1 MQTPKDPGLFFIVFF
16 SITLPVILF
25 LWLLLPAHV
34 KIGEDEDENGAEK
47 VKILT
52 REDKIIESEAELDK
66 AQEILDRLEKKEKK
80 EEKKSPKTQ
89 PPAKKGPEK
98 KVSAQTK

>member
-1 MQTPKDPGLFFIVFF
+1 MRTPKDPGLFFMVFF

-34 KIGEDEDENGAEK
+34 KLGEEEEGSGAEE

-52 REDKIIESEAELDK
+52 REDKIIEAEAELDR
-66 AQEILDRLEKKEKK
+66 AQEILDRLEKKE
-80 EEKKSPKTQ
+80 EKKPSKTQ

-98 KVSAQTK
+98 KVSAKTK